1 MRRRFGRG
9 RKPTGGAGE
18 RKAAGIDA
26 ARWLERL
33 TAEGHVPVATLEAVE
48 VDGVP
53 DHFAVVGRGETET
66 GTTVLVGF
74 SPRHGGDAA
83 LAVLAEAQ
91 RLAASEEGFSGE
103 AIAVAPEW
111 SIAARRRLALVGT
124 LPYRFR
130 AVGISALGDD
140 GGAVEGESGEAPL
153 PLPAARIADGLAR
166 PEDRDLFQRALSAF
180 EGLAAKHGG
189 AVRGV
194 DGSAELVLLAQR
206 SAVLRV
212 GDGAVVLET
221 LQPER
226 STAMLEREGLA
237 GAMDRLEG
245 QLRKRLN
252 DRKVRGGE
260 EGTRAMALPALAVAA
275 GLRDAM
281 PWPLGGSDREV
292 VDLAGLDPEGRP
304 LVAAVRQRFG
314 LTDLSALLDA
324 SFAMRA
330 ALPLLFA
337 GSAPPVRA
345 LEPRL
350 ALVGAEIDEAVRW
363 VLPAL
368 VFDHA
373 FFTVRP
379 QRSGAPEV
387 LAGDVGTGAAARG
400 QRRDEPRG
408 ERGDRGERGERGDR
422 GERGE
427 RGGGRGR
434 GRRRRGGRSRG
445 SASGDGYGS
454 ADEASSVDERSDEES
469 RNEPAQAAEDAA
481 PAPMEELSLF
491 DLDDEGRSDAA
502 EGGSEDGGRGPRR
515 RRGRR
520 RGRRGPGAERSEEGT
535 GDLEAP
541 ERKPGRARAE
551 DDEVEEPD
559 LLDADA
565 ELDPGETLAPLAD
578 VPDEADA
585 LPAYD
590 DEEEIEEAGEED
602 WRDER
607 ELRRRARIAKA
618 SPEPEPAQ
626 PQRQP
631 RRRCAIVAHADRDSI
646 LAAVLLARDLRLIEG
661 IWIYPQEDL
670 MTVFRGV
677 ATDLR
682 GETPLHVIGFTPRP
696 SHDAIQA
703 ASLYAGRLSW
713 YDHHEWP
720 PEDLHEM
727 RSILGEENVVVEPGA
742 GSSLPAVLADR
753 NRRSRFSDKLVELG
767 TGRFTQHDYER
778 WGRLWW
784 HRLGE
789 IAGECGEKRSALD
802 LLLAGRPSDLA
813 KEAATVP
820 APPEPPEV
828 AYVSQRDFRMV
839 HFGGHRLVIVP
850 VPDELDLHLTARV
863 ARERFAAEISLAHG
877 ETGELVVLSADDTR
891 GRQGM
896 DLGAM
901 VSHLASKQ
909 EWISA
914 LRDEDHVARLLV
926 QDLPTRPERLDAL
939 VAEVAMGRSILEG

>member
-1 MRRRFGRG
+1 
-9 RKPTGGAGE
+9 
-18 RKAAGIDA
+18 
-26 ARWLERL
+26 
-33 TAEGHVPVATLEAVE
+33 
-48 VDGVP
+48 
-53 DHFAVVGRGETET
+53 
-66 GTTVLVGF
+66 
-74 SPRHGGDAA
+74 
-83 LAVLAEAQ
+83 
-91 RLAASEEGFSGE
+91 
-103 AIAVAPEW
+103 
-111 SIAARRRLALVGT
+111 
-124 LPYRFR
+124 
-130 AVGISALGDD
+130 
-140 GGAVEGESGEAPL
+140 
-153 PLPAARIADGLAR
+153 
-166 PEDRDLFQRALSAF
+166 
-180 EGLAAKHGG
+180 
-189 AVRGV
+189 
-194 DGSAELVLLAQR
+194 
-206 SAVLRV
+206 
-212 GDGAVVLET
+212 
-221 LQPER
+221 
-226 STAMLEREGLA
+226 
-237 GAMDRLEG
+237 
-245 QLRKRLN
+245 
-252 DRKVRGGE
+252 
-260 EGTRAMALPALAVAA
+260 
-275 GLRDAM
+275 
-281 PWPLGGSDREV
+281 
-292 VDLAGLDPEGRP
+292 
-304 LVAAVRQRFG
+304 
-314 LTDLSALLDA
+314 
-324 SFAMRA
+324 
-330 ALPLLFA
+330 
-337 GSAPPVRA
+337 
-345 LEPRL
+345 
-350 ALVGAEIDEAVRW
+350 
-363 VLPAL
+363 
-368 VFDHA
+368 
-373 FFTVRP
+373 
-379 QRSGAPEV
+379 
-387 LAGDVGTGAAARG
+387 
-400 QRRDEPRG
+400 
-408 ERGDRGERGERGDR
+408 
-422 GERGE
+422 
-427 RGGGRGR
+427 
-434 GRRRRGGRSRG
+434 
-445 SASGDGYGS
+445 
-454 ADEASSVDERSDEES
+454 
-469 RNEPAQAAEDAA
+469 
-481 PAPMEELSLF
+481 MEELSLF

-618 SPEPEPAQ
+618 SPEPEPEPAQ

>member
-1 MRRRFGRG
+1 MRRRFGRS
-9 RKPTGGAGE
+9 RKSGAPGE

-26 ARWLERL
+26 ARWFERL
-33 TAEGHVPVATLEAVE
+33 TSEGHVPVAALESVE

-53 DHFAVVGRGETET
+53 DHFAVVGQGQTEAGE
-66 GTTVLVGF
+66 TVLVGF
-74 SPRHGGDAA
+74 SPRHGGDAV

-91 RLAASEEGFSGE
+91 RRAGSDEGFSGE
-103 AIAVAPEW
+103 AIAVAPQW

-130 AVGISALGDD
+130 AVGISALADD
-140 GGAVEGESGEAPL
+140 GHAVEGESGEAPL
-153 PLPAARIADGLAR
+153 PLPAGRIADALAR
-166 PEDRDLFQRALSAF
+166 AEERDLFQRALSAF

-206 SAVLRV
+206 SALLQVR
-212 GDGAVVLET
+212 DGGVVLET

-226 STAMLEREGLA
+226 STVTLSGDALA

-252 DRKVRGGE
+252 DRKLRSGE
-260 EGTRAMALPALAVAA
+260 EGLRAQALASLVEAG
-275 GLRDAM
+275 GLRDAVA
-281 PWPLGGSDREV
+281 WPLGGSDREV
-292 VDLAGLDPEGRP
+292 IDLAGLDAEGRP
-304 LVAAVRQRFG
+304 LLGAIREHFG

-324 SFAMRA
+324 SFALRA

-337 GSAPPVRA
+337 GSAPPVRS

-350 ALVGAEIDEAVRW
+350 ALVGAEIDEGVRR

-387 LAGDVGTGAAARG
+387 LAGDVGSGAAARSG
-400 QRRDEPRG
+400 RREGGPEGGRERSRDGGRERSRDG
-408 ERGDRGERGERGDR
+408 GRERGRE
-422 GERGE
+422 
-427 RGGGRGR
+427 GRDGR

-445 SASGDGYGS
+445 GRDSEDRGTEEAGESAEDGPQLA
-454 ADEASSVDERSDEES
+454 ADEAS
-469 RNEPAQAAEDAA
+469 DASEA
-481 PAPMEELSLF
+481 APMEDLSLF
-491 DLDDEGRSDAA
+491 DLDDEDRGDGA
-502 EGGSEDGGRGPRR
+502 ESGGEDGGRGPRR

-520 RGRRGPGAERSEEGT
+520 RGRRGPGGERSEAGAE
-535 GDLEAP
+535 DIEAP
-541 ERKPGRARAE
+541 EPKPVRASE
-551 DDEVEEPD
+551 DEDEEDVQD
-559 LLDADA
+559 LLGADADH
-565 ELDPGETLAPLAD
+565 DPGATLAPLDD
-578 VPDEADA
+578 VPDVSED

-590 DEEEIEEAGEED
+590 DDEEMEEAGEED
-602 WRDER
+602 WIAER

-618 SPEPEPAQ
+618 NPQPEPEP
-626 PQRQP
+626 PPKQP
-631 RRRCAIVAHADRDSI
+631 RRRCAIVAQADRDSL
-646 LAAVLLARDLRLIEG
+646 LAAVLLARDLRLVEG
-661 IWIYPQEDL
+661 IWVYPQEDL

-682 GETPLHVIGFTPRP
+682 GETPIHLIGFTPRP

-720 PEDLHEM
+720 PEDLHQV
-727 RSILGEENVVVEPGA
+727 RTLLGEENVLVEPGA
-742 GSSLPAVLADR
+742 GSSLPAVLANR

-767 TGRFTQHDYER
+767 TGRFSQHDYER

-784 HRLGE
+784 QRLGD
-789 IAGECGEKRSALD
+789 IVQTRGEKRSAVD

-813 KEAATVP
+813 KEAAGVP
-820 APPEPPEV
+820 VPEV
-828 AYVSQRDFRMV
+828 PSEVSYVSGRDFRVV
-839 HFGGHRLVIVP
+839 HFGGHLLVVVP
-850 VPDELDLHLTARV
+850 VPDELDLHLAARV
-863 ARERFAAEISLAHG
+863 ARERFTAEVSLAYREG
-877 ETGELVVLSADDTR
+877 DELVVLGADDTR
-891 GRQGM
+891 GRQSM
-896 DLGAM
+896 DLSAM
-901 VSHLASKQ
+901 VGHLSSKHD
-909 EWISA
+909 WIHG
-914 LRDEDHVARLLV
+914 LRDEDHVARV
-926 QDLPTRPERLDAL
+926 RVRDLPSRPERLDEV